1 MVKKIF
7 AFLNREWGSVTEAAL
22 LLGLFTFASQILAL
36 VRDRLL
42 AHTLGPGASL
52 DVYYAGFRIPDLLF
66 NSVSTLV
73 SVTVLLPYLMEFIAS
88 KAGEKNGDEEK
99 AHNMLSQI
107 FTVFIFGISII
118 CVILFILMPYLAHIV
133 APGFNAVQLAE
144 LATVSRIMLLS
155 PILLGL
161 SNLFGSV
168 SQLYKRFFVYGFAP
182 VLYNLGIIIGVIFFL
197 PHFGITGLAYG
208 VVLGAILHVCIQ
220 IPVLIKEKFVPH
232 FVTKIDWKKIKNIF
246 SLSLPRT
253 LALSLNSFAIFIIVS
268 IASTLGEGAISI
280 FNFSYNLQAV
290 PIAIIG
296 LSYGV
301 AAFPVLAQAFA
312 RGDMELYNKQVIS
325 TARQL
330 LFWALPV
337 MSLFIVL
344 RAQIVRVILGSGAFS
359 WDNTRLTAASLAFF
373 VISVIGQ
380 CFIILFVRAYYA
392 AGKTKRPLY
401 VNLIFTGS
409 EIIFAFLFV
418 YIWKTVP
425 TFQYFIES
433 LLRVEDVPGTM
444 MLMLPLGYSLGTI
457 LNGVAL
463 WVLFKKDF
471 MPKSPSILFK
481 PFLESLASACV
492 MGAMTYL
499 SLNAFS
505 HLFNDDRA
513 FGILGLGL
521 TSGIIGIFSGII
533 VLKVLKN
540 QDYILVSKSITR
552 KIFKAK
558 VLGEEQKEL

>member
-22 LLGLFTFASQILAL
+22 LLGLFTFASQILGL

-66 NSVSTLV
+66 NSVATLV
-73 SVTVLLPYLMEFIAS
+73 SVTVLLPYLMEFIANKS
-88 KAGEKNGDEEK
+88 KEKSGDEEK
-99 AHNMLSQI
+99 AHNILNQI

-118 CVILFILMPYLAHIV
+118 CIILFILMPYLAHIV
-133 APGFNAVQLAE
+133 APGFTNTQLAE
-144 LATVSRIMLLS
+144 LSTVSRIMLLS

-168 SQLYKRFFVYGFAP
+168 SQLYKKFFVYGFAP
-182 VLYNLGIIIGVIFFL
+182 VLYNLGIIVGVIFFL

-208 VVLGAILHVCIQ
+208 VVLGALLHLCIQ

-232 FVTKIDWKKIKNIF
+232 FVTKIAWKKVGEIF
-246 SLSLPRT
+246 ALSLPRT

-312 RGDMELYNKQVIS
+312 RGEMELYNKQVIS

-359 WDNTRLTAASLAFF
+359 WDNTRLTAAALAFF
-373 VISVIGQ
+373 VISVVGQ

-401 VNLIFTGS
+401 INLIFTGS

-418 YIWKTVP
+418 YLFKQFP

-444 MLMLPLGYSLGTI
+444 MLMLPLGYSIGTI
-457 LNGVAL
+457 LNGLAL

-471 MPKSPSILFK
+471 MPKSPSVLFK
-481 PFLESLASACV
+481 PFLESLASACI
-492 MGAMTYL
+492 MGVMTYL

-505 HLFNDDRA
+505 HLFSDDRA

-521 TSGIIGIFSGII
+521 TSGIIGIISGII

-540 QDYILVSKSITR
+540 EDYLLVSKSITR